1 MTVVLFFQDRFLTS
15 NCTYTLNL
23 LNVFEE
29 IFYKDKPEY
38 KEMAFH
44 FDSMLFNMDKIN
56 HCGMIS
62 KLC

>member
-1 MTVVLFFQDRFLTS
+1 M
-15 NCTYTLNL
+15 LNL

-29 IFYKDKPEY
+29 IFVTDKPEY

-62 KLC
+62 RFCWVVRTFNYELSIT

>member
-1 MTVVLFFQDRFLTS
+1 M
-15 NCTYTLNL
+15 LNL

-29 IFYKDKPEY
+29 VFYKDKPEY

-62 KLC
+62 TLCQVVRTFN